1 MFMDINFCH
10 TQSDHQPLRLSGRE
24 LQSTDC
30 VKILGVKITKDLKW
44 DVHTTDII
52 KRATGRLFMLT
63 TLKRFGLSLDDL
75 KTIYTGFIRPLVEY
89 AVPAWHPGLTEHQHY
104 ALERVQKRACKIILG
119 KKYTSYQDALV
130 LCQLTDLR
138 SRRDQICLK
147 FANKLLEHPDFRSWL
162 PNNRKE
168 ETGRCLRNADH
179 LSLPKVRTQRYS
191 RSPIPFM
198 VQLWNK
204 EASEEK

>member
-1 MFMDINFCH
+1 
-10 TQSDHQPLRLSGRE
+10 
-24 LQSTDC
+24 
-30 VKILGVKITKDLKW
+30 
-44 DVHTTDII
+44 
-52 KRATGRLFMLT
+52 MLT

-89 AVPAWHPGLTEHQHY
+89 AVPAWHPGLTEHQHD

-179 LSLPKVRTQRYS
+179 LSLPKVRTQRYV